1 MNDWEAMSYITVV
14 HISDIHIKSDKDK
27 TLSLFEH
34 LPVAICREVVK
45 SELILLLISGD
56 LAYAGSEEEYIAIES
71 ALSELEG
78 ALSKQLATPIK
89 WLLVPGN
96 HDGTFKD
103 APKSRAHV
111 IAGILKE
118 GADSIDES
126 VIETC
131 VAPQR
136 NYFAMEE
143 KFCSAEDYSFKDKL
157 LGVKDF
163 KVGEKTVQFWEL
175 NASWMSRIPELQGSL
190 VFPIARYQTQLQSN
204 ADYRFAILHHPLNW
218 YAQDSYHALRKTLV
232 TNFCGVFSGHEHVS
246 NGHIQK
252 SLTHDNHC
260 LFMEA
265 GALGPHDSKEVP
277 TFTVQ
282 VLNVE
287 TGELSQTDFK
297 FDKEQNAFHKT
308 TGSPKAL
315 RIQLSPSRKFQP
327 TDATTAILEEL
338 GAPFTHPTRDELKL
352 SDVYVEPEFSTF
364 TVDDK
369 PLATV
374 KSKEIYDQIAA
385 LGYLVVRGDEHHGK
399 TSFLSQLFSRSLL
412 NNLVPIRMTAKELA
426 TGSEERRD
434 KLLEDR
440 VVEHY
445 GADAVGNYR
454 SLSRDQK
461 LVLVDDLD
469 HLGMNAGQYERAL
482 AFIRRSF
489 DHAVLTVSERFDVS
503 LLGSTKVASDLSGYD
518 EYRLLGFTYAMRS
531 ELIQR
536 WYALDA
542 SLEKAQIEAKVH
554 EAQTQIDYAISKAL
568 VPSTAFNTLMLLN
581 ALQTTQKGQV
591 VDAGVAQH
599 YDSLI
604 RRRLADSGTAA
615 KEIDGV
621 YAYLSHMAWWMR
633 TRDITTLDGAELSL
647 FNKQFSDEIHPIRA
661 DHTLNLLEKARILSL
676 ADGAYQFRHPSARYF
691 FLAHYI
697 AEHSE
702 IESVKHHAISACRRL
717 YKRDNANLVV
727 FLASKVGAGW
737 IVSEVAGV
745 LADLLKN
752 VPTFSVVAD
761 SRTLNSW
768 VSETAKLAIE
778 VDGDQQENRRQQ
790 RERSEQAQADEDKR
804 AEVADVENVSQLDVF
819 TQINLV
825 FKTSEILGLI
835 LKSKYGSLDS
845 RTKNFI
851 LQQLFDGP
859 LRAISYFL
867 SAINDQPKALIE
879 YLSNSWAE
887 KMPHLSFEQRSKL
900 VQKYLYFALGAY
912 SQALLQRQGEIAGS
926 PDLTSYVTN
935 LLERAKESES
945 VEGTPAGTLLTY
957 RLLGVATRLSYPGD
971 VPFSEIERVARDL
984 KGNPFGFTL
993 LQGLVANHLY
1003 MFPVTY
1009 DSRQKLAKAVDLDLQ
1024 TQLAREVNSA
1034 DAKAIPS
1041 RTFKRRNAQSL
1052 LSRLTSSFL
1061 TRNKVLMDQIG
1072 EKKKPEKLAEPDEP
1086 PLN

>member
-1 MNDWEAMSYITVV
+1 MSYVTVV
-14 HISDIHIKSDKDK
+14 HLSDIHIKSAQDK
-27 TLSLFEH
+27 TLNFFEH
-34 LPVAICREVVK
+34 LPDAICREIVD
-45 SELILLLISGD
+45 SELVLILVSGD
-56 LAYAGSEEEYIAIES
+56 LAFAGTEDEYLAIQAAFEKLERT
-71 ALSELEG
+71 LSE
-78 ALSKQLATPIK
+78 QLKTPVK
-89 WLLVPGN
+89 WVLVPGN

-103 APKSRAHV
+103 APKSRALV
-111 IAGILKE
+111 IAGIVKE

-126 VIETC
+126 VVETC

-136 NYFAMEE
+136 NYFSLAE
-143 KFCSAEDYSFKDKL
+143 KFCSAEDYLFQDKL

-163 KVGEKTVQFWEL
+163 KIAGKIVQFWEF
-175 NASWMSRIPELQGSL
+175 NASWMSRVPEQQGSL

-204 ADYRFAILHHPLNW
+204 ADYRFAVLHHPLNW
-218 YAQDSYHALRKTLV
+218 YAQDSYHALRKTLIS
-232 TNFCGVFSGHEHVS
+232 NFCGVLSGHEHVS

-265 GALGPHDSKEVP
+265 GALGPHNPKDAS

-287 TGELSQTDFK
+287 SGEINQTDFI
-297 FDKEQNAFHKT
+297 FDRDQNAFKKT
-308 TGSPKAL
+308 SESPKKL
-315 RIQLSPSRKFQP
+315 QIQLSPNRKFEP

-374 KSKEIYDQIAA
+374 KSKEIYDQIAS
-385 LGYLVVRGDEHHGK
+385 LGYLMVRGDEHHGK

-412 NNLVPIRMTAKELA
+412 VNLVPIRMTAKELA
-426 TGSEERRD
+426 TGSDERRD
-434 KLLEDR
+434 RLIEDR

-445 GADAVGNYR
+445 GANAVEKYR
-454 SLSRDQK
+454 VLSRDQK

-469 HLGMNAGQYERAL
+469 NLGMNAGQYERAL

-489 DHAVLTVSERFDVS
+489 DHAVVTVSERFDVS
-503 LLGSTKVASDLSGYD
+503 LLGSTKVASDLSEYD

-542 SLEKAQIEAKVH
+542 SLEQSQIEAKVH

-615 KEIDGV
+615 KEIDGI
-621 YAYLSHMAWWMR
+621 YAYLSHMAWWLR
-633 TRDITTLDGAELSL
+633 TREITALDGAELSS
-647 FNKQFSDEIHPIRA
+647 FNRKFSDEIHPIRA
-661 DHTLNLLEKARILSL
+661 DHTLGLLEKARILSL
-676 ADGAYQFRHPSARYF
+676 SDGAYQFRHPSARYF

-702 IESVKHHAISACRRL
+702 IDAVKSHAISACRRL

-727 FLASKVGAGW
+727 FLASKVGSGW

-761 SRTLNSW
+761 SKTLNSW
-768 VSETAKLAIE
+768 VSDTAKLAVE

-790 RERSEQAQADEDKR
+790 RERSEQAQAEEDKR
-804 AEVADVENVSQLDVF
+804 AEAADVDNVSQLDVF

-845 RTKNFI
+845 KTKNLI

-867 SAINDQPKALIE
+867 SAINEQPKALIE

-926 PDLTSYVTN
+926 PDLTSYVTS
-935 LLERAKESES
+935 LLERAKDSES

-957 RLLGVATRLSYPGD
+957 RLLAVATRLSYPGD

-984 KGNPFGFTL
+984 RGNPFGFTL

-1034 DAKAIPS
+1034 EAKAIPS
-1041 RTFKRRNAQSL
+1041 RTFKSRNAQSL

-1061 TRNKVLMDQIG
+1061 NRNKALMDQVS
-1072 EKKKPEKLAEPDEP
+1072 EKKKSAKSPESDGPSSG
-1086 PLN
+1086 

>member
-1 MNDWEAMSYITVV
+1 MPYITVV
-14 HISDIHIKSDKDK
+14 HISDIHVKSAQDK
-27 TLSLFEH
+27 TLDFFEH
-34 LPVAICREVVK
+34 LPHAICREVVE
-45 SELILLLISGD
+45 SELVLILVSGD
-56 LAYAGSEEEYIAIES
+56 LAFAGTEAEYVAIES
-71 ALSELEG
+71 AFSKLE
-78 ALSKQLATPIK
+78 STLAERLKTPIK
-89 WLLVPGN
+89 WILVPGN

-103 APKSRAHV
+103 AQKSRALV

-118 GADSIDES
+118 GSGSIDES

-131 VAPQR
+131 IAPQQH
-136 NYFAMEE
+136 YFSLAE
-143 KFCSAEDYSFKDKL
+143 KFCSAQDYLFKDKL
-157 LGVKDF
+157 LGVKGF
-163 KVGEKTVQFWEL
+163 KVGEKTIQFWEL
-175 NASWMSRIPELQGSL
+175 NASWMSRVPDQQGSL
-190 VFPIARYQTQLQSN
+190 IFPIDRYQAQLQSN
-204 ADYRFAILHHPLNW
+204 ADYRFAVLHHPLNW

-232 TNFCGVFSGHEHVS
+232 SNFCGVFSGHEHVS

-252 SLTHDNHC
+252 SRSHENHC

-265 GALGPHDSKEVP
+265 GALGPHDPKEVSS
-277 TFTVQ
+277 FTVQ
-282 VLNVE
+282 VMNVE
-287 TGELSQTDFK
+287 SGEINQTDFK
-297 FDKEQNAFHKT
+297 FDSDQKAFKKT
-308 TGSPKAL
+308 AESPKAL
-315 RIQLSPSRKFQP
+315 QIQLSPSRKFQP

-364 TVDDK
+364 SIDDK

-374 KSKEIYDQIAA
+374 KSKEIYDQIAS
-385 LGYLVVRGDEHHGK
+385 LGYLMVRGDEHHGK

-412 NNLVPIRMTAKELA
+412 ANLVPIRMTAKELA
-426 TGSEERRD
+426 TGSEDRRNR
-434 KLLEDR
+434 LIEDR
-440 VVEHY
+440 ATEHY
-445 GADAVGNYR
+445 GAGAIEKYR
-454 SLSRDQK
+454 VFNRDQK

-469 HLGMNAGQYERAL
+469 NLGMNAEQYERAL

-489 DHAVLTVSERFDVS
+489 DHAVVTVSERFDVS
-503 LLGSTKVASDLSGYD
+503 LLGSTKVASDLSEYD

-531 ELIQR
+531 DLIQR

-542 SLEKAQIEAKVH
+542 SLEKIQIETKVH

-615 KEIDGV
+615 KEIDGI
-621 YAYLSHMAWWMR
+621 YAYLSHMAWWLR
-633 TRDITTLDGAELSL
+633 TKGITALDRAELTS

-661 DHTLNLLEKARILSL
+661 EHTLGLLEKARILSIS
-676 ADGAYQFRHPSARYF
+676 DGAYQFRHPSARYF
-691 FLAHYI
+691 FLAHFI

-702 IESVKHHAISACRRL
+702 IDAVKSHAISACRRL

-752 VPTFSVVAD
+752 VPTFSVAAD
-761 SRTLNSW
+761 SKTLNSW
-768 VSETAKLAIE
+768 VSDTAKLAVE
-778 VDGDQQENRRQQ
+778 VDGNQQENRQLQ
-790 RERSEQAQADEDKR
+790 RERTEEAQAEEDKR
-804 AEVADVENVSQLDVF
+804 AEAADVENVSQLDVF

-845 RTKNFI
+845 RTKNLI

-867 SAINDQPKALIE
+867 NAINDQPEALIE

-900 VQKYLYFALGAY
+900 VQKYLYFSLGAY

-926 PDLTSYVTN
+926 PDLTSYVTS
-935 LLERAKESES
+935 LLDRAKDSENAGS
-945 VEGTPAGTLLTY
+945 IPVGTLLTY

-971 VPFSEIERVARDL
+971 VPFSEIERVAKDL
-984 KGNPFGFTL
+984 RGNPFGFTL

-1009 DSRQKLAKAVDLDLQ
+1009 DSRQKLAQAVDLDLRM
-1024 TQLAREVNSA
+1024 QLAREVNSA
-1034 DAKAIPS
+1034 EAKSIPA
-1041 RTFKRRNAQSL
+1041 RTFKSRNAQSL

-1061 TRNKVLMDQIG
+1061 NRNKALMDQTS
-1072 EKKKPEKLAEPDEP
+1072 EKKKREKPMEPGDSSSG
-1086 PLN
+1086 